1 MEESSR
7 IVNKLIDKYHK
18 SVINIPHT
26 FQEFLTK
33 KRKSEFI
40 TQNPKTKDNMTYKKP
55 RKEILNNQSD
65 VTKMAI
71 DKKVEE
77 NYVEFIPTDQHQMEG
92 LTSLIT
98 IKTGDKITEIVVKNE
113 DPQEI
118 KKDLI
123 YQTINKVFPTKLIR
137 KNKNN
142 NSTKHQFSKLEITN
156 RNNIKKYAT
165 NISKNTNKN

>member
-1 MEESSR
+1 M
-7 IVNKLIDKYHK
+7 
-18 SVINIPHT
+18 
-26 FQEFLTK
+26 TK

-40 TQNPKTKDNMTYKKP
+40 TQNPETKDNMTHKKP
-55 RKEILNNQSD
+55 RKKILNHQSD
-65 VTKMAI
+65 MTMKAI

-98 IKTGDKITEIVVKNE
+98 IKTGNKITEIVVKNE

-118 KKDLI
+118 KKNSI
-123 YQTINKVFPTKLIR
+123 YQTIKKVFPTKPIR
-137 KNKNN
+137 KNKKN
-142 NSTKHQFSKLEITN
+142 NSTKHQFPKLEITN

-165 NISKNTNKN
+165 HISKNPNKN